1 MKRPKNGILKHE
13 MRPFMMQK
21 HAFWLPKH
29 GLLQWKKQCFT
40 PQFAVFYIIS
50 RRRRPCIQT
59 QTAGY
64 QLLTQNTIY
73 AGFSCLKPDS

>member
-21 HAFWLPKH
+21 QAFWLPKH

-50 RRRRPCIQT
+50 CRRRPHKQT
-59 QTAGY
+59 QTADY
-64 QLLTQNTIY
+64 QTLTQNTTY
-73 AGFSCLKPDS
+73 TDFSCLKPDS